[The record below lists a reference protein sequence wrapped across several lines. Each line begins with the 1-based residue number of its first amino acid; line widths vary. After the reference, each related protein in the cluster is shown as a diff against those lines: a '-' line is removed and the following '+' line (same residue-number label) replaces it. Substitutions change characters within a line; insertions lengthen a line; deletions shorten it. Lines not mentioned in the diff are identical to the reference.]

1 MKFDVIIGNPPYQ
14 ESDGGAG
21 VSATPV
27 YNKFIE
33 AAKSLNP
40 EVMDLIIPA
49 KWYSGG
55 KGLDQFRENMLNDSK
70 ISTLVDYTSSLD
82 VFPGVDVAGGVCYFI
97 RNENHEGEC
106 DFINYHNGVQTRVKR
121 KLNEFSTFIRYP
133 IAANI
138 VKKVSSLNEDTLNNH
153 VSSRKPFGLATK
165 ERPMTS
171 GDITLRYN
179 GGMGPYKRSEIKVG
193 KHMID
198 KWKVIISRLTAE
210 HAGQPNKDG
219 KFKVLST
226 MEILEPKVIC
236 SETYLVAGYFD
247 TKKEAENYVSY
258 LKTKFVRFLLLQIA
272 ITQQVSKATFSFVP
286 LQDFSKPWNDK
297 ELYKKYNIFDEEIKF
312 IESMIKEME

>member
-153 VSSRKPFGLATK
+153 VSSRKP
-165 ERPMTS
+165 
-171 GDITLRYN
+171 
-179 GGMGPYKRSEIKVG
+179 
-193 KHMID
+193 
-198 KWKVIISRLTAE
+198 
-210 HAGQPNKDG
+210 
-219 KFKVLST
+219 
-226 MEILEPKVIC
+226 
-236 SETYLVAGYFD
+236 
-247 TKKEAENYVSY
+247 
-258 LKTKFVRFLLLQIA
+258 
-272 ITQQVSKATFSFVP
+272 
-286 LQDFSKPWNDK
+286 
-297 ELYKKYNIFDEEIKF
+297 
-312 IESMIKEME
+312 